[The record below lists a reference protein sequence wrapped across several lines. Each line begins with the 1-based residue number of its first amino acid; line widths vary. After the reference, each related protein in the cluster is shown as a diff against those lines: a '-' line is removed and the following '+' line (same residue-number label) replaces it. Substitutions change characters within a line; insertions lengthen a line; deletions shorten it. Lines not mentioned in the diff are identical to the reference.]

1 MPRPGRSSYLSMGL
15 AVPNGLGRA
24 EIVRW
29 VVESLHPFDIVI
41 DRGFRPLMKTGRAEY
56 FLPSAETVARDVR
69 QVFVHSRQRV
79 AKLLRV
85 SSKTNK

>member
-1 MPRPGRSSYLSMGL
+1 
-15 AVPNGLGRA
+15 
-24 EIVRW
+24 
-29 VVESLHPFDIVI
+29 
-41 DRGFRPLMKTGRAEY
+41 MKTGRPEY

-85 SSKTNK
+85 SSKTNKQNTELTDVPGIQRETQFYH